1 MQDYSGHQRRV
12 TQHKIR
18 LGRDA
23 DAAVRRWAP
32 SESRVDAPPPQNGRA
47 PDDTWDVSEKNAL
60 PRRLSAQVHCDRRH
74 GRRQVLPFTAI
85 HGAGLDVQRAARR
98 HYRG

>member
-47 PDDTWDVSEKNAL
+47 GRHLGRLREKRS
-60 PRRLSAQVHCDRRH
+60 PAQVICSST
-74 GRRQVLPFTAI
+74 L
-85 HGAGLDVQRAARR
+85 
-98 HYRG
+98 

>member
-23 DAAVRRWAP
+23 DA
-32 SESRVDAPPPQNGRA
+32 
-47 PDDTWDVSEKNAL
+47 
-60 PRRLSAQVHCDRRH
+60 
-74 GRRQVLPFTAI
+74 GRRADLAALEAVVRGVAAPVPVAALKEGEKRRQ
-85 HGAGLDVQRAARR
+85 GRCGLLRDAYAARWSAA
-98 HYRG
+98 

>member
-32 SESRVDAPPPQNGRA
+32 FRIACGRA
-47 PDDTWDVSEKNAL
+47 AATERTRSGRHL
-60 PRRLSAQVHCDRRH
+60 GRLREERSPAQVICSST
-74 GRRQVLPFTAI
+74 L
-85 HGAGLDVQRAARR
+85 
-98 HYRG
+98 